1 MASNYWVHDLDPF
14 LWQFPDSFSHWGPGG
29 IRWYG
34 IAYLAGFIS
43 AFFLLKHY
51 HVRKRSPYDGEQIM
65 NLMTFLVLGVL
76 LGGRIGYALLYR
88 WNEFTED
95 PLILLRVWEGGMASH
110 GGFIGVC
117 IAILWYARHSR
128 QSPFAYRR
136 LNRQRGATRLFFG
149 RIANFINGELWGR
162 TTEVSWGILF
172 PKAPGFRRRCETSLA
187 TLRRD
192 ARRIINLCFRSM
204 AFLEIRRYPKGSGQI
219 DGGIPDCLCHC
230 KDQPTNSFD
239 SPTHLVMGM
248 SRGQFYSLFLISGGF
263 ILVRIAEKRA
273 KKERNEK
280 DMEGL
285 NPPSHG
291 ITLFFK
297 CELITFDRTDKRK
310 RKQTSES
317 IIK

>member
-65 NLMTFLVLGVL
+65 NLMTFLVIGVL

-128 QSPFAYRR
+128 QSPFPIGDLIVSVVPPGLFSEESPISSMVNCGDGQRR
-136 LNRQRGATRLFFG
+136 SPGGFVPQGS
-149 RIANFINGELWGR
+149 W
-162 TTEVSWGILF
+162 VS
-172 PKAPGFRRRCETSLA
+172 RSCETSLT
-187 TLRRD
+187 TLRSD
-192 ARRIINLCFRSM
+192 ARRIINLCLRSM
-204 AFLEIRRYPKGSGQI
+204 AFVEIRRYPKGSGEI
-219 DGGIPDCLCHC
+219 DGGVPDSLRNC
-230 KDQPTNSFD
+230 KN
-239 SPTHLVMGM
+239 
-248 SRGQFYSLFLISGGF
+248 
-263 ILVRIAEKRA
+263 
-273 KKERNEK
+273 
-280 DMEGL
+280 
-285 NPPSHG
+285 
-291 ITLFFK
+291 
-297 CELITFDRTDKRK
+297 RK
-310 RKQTSES
+310 RILSTARRITDRRHVTRPILLAFPDFRWGHSCSNSRKKGQKRTHMR
-317 IIK
+317 KAW

>member
-1 MASNYWVHDLDPF
+1 MKTKSSNYWVHDLDPF

-51 HVRKRSPYDGEQIM
+51 NRRKRSPYDGEQIM

-88 WNEFTED
+88 WNEFMED

-117 IAILWYARHSR
+117 IAILWYARYSK
-128 QSPFAYRR
+128 QSP
-136 LNRQRGATRLFFG
+136 LPIGDLIVSVVPPGLFFG

-172 PKAPGFRRRCETSLA
+172 PKAPGFLEGV
-187 TLRRD
+187 
-192 ARRIINLCFRSM
+192 AR
-204 AFLEIRRYPKGSGQI
+204 
-219 DGGIPDCLCHC
+219 H
-230 KDQPTNSFD
+230 
-239 SPTHLVMGM
+239 
-248 SRGQFYSLFLISGGF
+248 
-263 ILVRIAEKRA
+263 
-273 KKERNEK
+273 
-280 DMEGL
+280 
-285 NPPSHG
+285 PS
-291 ITLFFK
+291 
-297 CELITFDRTDKRK
+297 
-310 RKQTSES
+310 
-317 IIK
+317 

>member
-1 MASNYWVHDLDPF
+1 MKTTASNYWVHDLDPF

-51 HVRKRSPYDGEQIM
+51 NSRKRSPYDGEQIM

-88 WNEFTED
+88 WNEFMED

-117 IAILWYARHSR
+117 IAILWYARYSK
-128 QSPFAYRR
+128 QSP
-136 LNRQRGATRLFFG
+136 LPIGDLIVSVVPPGLFFG

-162 TTEVSWGILF
+162 TTEVSWGVLF
-172 PKAPGFRRRCETSLA
+172 PKAPGFLEGVARHPSQLYAA
-187 TLRRD
+187 TLEGLCTFVFVQWRFWKSDVTRRAPGRLTGEFLIAYAIARIANEFFRQPD
-192 ARRIINLCFRSM
+192 AS
-204 AFLEIRRYPKGSGQI
+204 
-219 DGGIPDCLCHC
+219 
-230 KDQPTNSFD
+230 
-239 SPTHLVMGM
+239 LVMGM

-263 ILVRIAEKRA
+263 ILIRIAETRA
-273 KKERNEK
+273 NKERK
-280 DMEGL
+280 
-285 NPPSHG
+285 
-291 ITLFFK
+291 
-297 CELITFDRTDKRK
+297 
-310 RKQTSES
+310 
-317 IIK
+317 

>member
-1 MASNYWVHDLDPF
+1 MKTKSSNYWVHDLDPF

-51 HVRKRSPYDGEQIM
+51 NRRKRSPYDGEQIM

-88 WNEFTED
+88 WNEFIED

-117 IAILWYARHSR
+117 IAILWYARYSK
-128 QSPFAYRR
+128 QSP
-136 LNRQRGATRLFFG
+136 LPIGDLIVSVVPPGLFFG

-172 PKAPGFRRRCETSLA
+172 PKAPGFLEGVARHPSQLYAA
-187 TLRRD
+187 TLEGLCTFVFVQWRFWKSDVTRRAPGRLTGEFLIAYAIARIANEFFRQPD
-192 ARRIINLCFRSM
+192 AS
-204 AFLEIRRYPKGSGQI
+204 
-219 DGGIPDCLCHC
+219 
-230 KDQPTNSFD
+230 
-239 SPTHLVMGM
+239 LVMGM
-248 SRGQFYSLFLISGGF
+248 SRGQFYSLFLITGGF
-263 ILVRIAEKRA
+263 ILIRIAETRA
-273 KKERNEK
+273 KKERK
-280 DMEGL
+280 
-285 NPPSHG
+285 
-291 ITLFFK
+291 
-297 CELITFDRTDKRK
+297 
-310 RKQTSES
+310 
-317 IIK
+317 

>member
-1 MASNYWVHDLDPF
+1 MKTTASNYWVHDLDPF

-51 HVRKRSPYDGEQIM
+51 HRRKRSPYDGEQIM

-88 WNEFTED
+88 WNEFMED

-117 IAILWYARHSR
+117 IAILWYARYSK
-128 QSPFAYRR
+128 QSP
-136 LNRQRGATRLFFG
+136 LPIGDLIVSVVPPGLFFG

-172 PKAPGFRRRCETSLA
+172 PKAPGFLEGVARHPSQLYAA
-187 TLRRD
+187 TLEGLCTFVLVQWRFWKSDVTRRAPGRLTGEFLIAYAIARIANEFFRQPD
-192 ARRIINLCFRSM
+192 AS
-204 AFLEIRRYPKGSGQI
+204 
-219 DGGIPDCLCHC
+219 
-230 KDQPTNSFD
+230 
-239 SPTHLVMGM
+239 LVMGM

-263 ILVRIAEKRA
+263 ILIRIAETRA
-273 KKERNEK
+273 KKERK
-280 DMEGL
+280 
-285 NPPSHG
+285 
-291 ITLFFK
+291 
-297 CELITFDRTDKRK
+297 
-310 RKQTSES
+310 
-317 IIK
+317 

>member
-65 NLMTFLVLGVL
+65 NLMTFLVIGVL

-128 QSPFAYRR
+128 QSPFPIGD
-136 LNRQRGATRLFFG
+136 LIVSVVPPGLFFG

-162 TTEVSWGILF
+162 TTEVSWGVLF
-172 PKAPGFRRRCETSLA
+172 PKAPGFPEVARHPSQLYAA
-187 TLRRD
+187 TLEGLLTFVFVQWRLWKSDVTRRAPGRLTGEFLIVYAIARIANEFFRQPD
-192 ARRIINLCFRSM
+192 ASLI
-204 AFLEIRRYPKGSGQI
+204 
-219 DGGIPDCLCHC
+219 
-230 KDQPTNSFD
+230 
-239 SPTHLVMGM
+239 VGM
-248 SRGQFYSLFLISGGF
+248 SRGQFYSLFLISGGV
-263 ILVRIAEKRA
+263 ILVLIAEKRA
-273 KKERNEK
+273 KKE
-280 DMEGL
+280 
-285 NPPSHG
+285 
-291 ITLFFK
+291 
-297 CELITFDRTDKRK
+297 LI
-310 RKQTSES
+310 
-317 IIK
+317 